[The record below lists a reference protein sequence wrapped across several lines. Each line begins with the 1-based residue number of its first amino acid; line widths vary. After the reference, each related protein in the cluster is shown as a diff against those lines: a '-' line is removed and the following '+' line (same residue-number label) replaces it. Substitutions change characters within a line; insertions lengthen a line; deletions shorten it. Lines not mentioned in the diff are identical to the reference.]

1 MDCSDLLF
9 SGHAVRRMFQ
19 RGFKRQDIT
28 EIVAA
33 GEIIASYSDD
43 QPHPSFLLL
52 GFSGETPIHV
62 VVAQNQQDNVCVV
75 VTAYIPDN
83 KLWDDGFRKRK
94 T

>member
-1 MDCSDLLF
+1 
-9 SGHAVRRMFQ
+9 MFQ
-19 RGFKRQDIT
+19 RSIKRPDIT
-28 EIVAA
+28 DIVVA
-33 GEIIASYSDD
+33 GEIIASYPDD

-52 GFSGETPIHV
+52 GLSDETPMHV
-62 VVAQNQQDNVCVV
+62 VVAQNRQDNVCMV